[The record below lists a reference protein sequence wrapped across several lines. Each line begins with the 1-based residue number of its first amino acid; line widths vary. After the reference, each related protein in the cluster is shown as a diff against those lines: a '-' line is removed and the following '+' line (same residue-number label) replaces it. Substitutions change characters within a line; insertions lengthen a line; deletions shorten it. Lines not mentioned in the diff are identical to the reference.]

1 MSESLSN
8 TEREWITGWAQ
19 EAIDAWRSHTNAE
32 SEERRKEMVE
42 FFENLKRKFVL
53 PGMEETDDVKKLD
66 HKVDYLDR
74 IETLEKEVKSLTDQ
88 AASFRDLALSHADL
102 IRRAAE
108 AITTARQGGTMLTV
122 YYANLLAELHAAV
135 KD

>member
-1 MSESLSN
+1 MSEEN
-8 TEREWITGWAQ
+8 ETETA
-19 EAIDAWRSHTNAE
+19 
-32 SEERRKEMVE
+32 
-42 FFENLKRKFVL
+42 
-53 PGMEETDDVKKLD
+53 KKLD
-66 HKVDYLDR
+66 HKVDYLNR

-88 AASFRDLALSHADL
+88 AAGFRDLALSHADL